1 MSEPITI
8 PAILCFYTQ
17 LVKGFKIMVVE
28 ETESMTQGKWNP
40 FVSNP
45 SMYLETPLRP

>member
-1 MSEPITI
+1 MSELLQYQQ
-8 PAILCFYTQ
+8 ILCFYTQ